1 MIPLQ
6 LTIQGLYS
14 YRQKQTIDFTK
25 LTEAHL
31 FGIFGPV
38 GSGKSSILEA
48 VTFALFGKTDRLNL
62 SGDNRNYNMMNLKS
76 DELLIDFRFVAGSKR
91 TVYRA
96 MVKGRRNSKRFEEVR
111 TLDRTA
117 YRLDGETWRPVEISA
132 LEDAVGLS
140 YENFKRTVIIPQGQF
155 QEFLQLGN
163 KDRTRMMKELFNLE
177 KFELFSKVS
186 SLESKN
192 NEEIQNINGQ
202 LQQLG
207 EIDPERIREHEIS
220 LNRIKDEIQILDG
233 KLKIFRDEEAKYKQI
248 KELSD
253 KLSGAIQNLA
263 SLKEREPE
271 FIGLEKSI
279 RQYEKCVINFR
290 NILNNLDEGNKKI
303 ENKTRQIED
312 DTRKLGVLQDKLLK
326 DESLLSEIKPKYE
339 EREQLKRKA
348 EELSKLI
355 KTEEL
360 NEKIV
365 FESGRLT
372 KGQSLLEK
380 LEDKIKKI
388 KSEKDELQESI
399 KSYRRKMPDLAILS
413 KIKAWH
419 LEKQNLGK
427 QISELTKEI
436 NDLNEDE
443 KFIITEVNDL
453 FSEPVFEGF
462 GKDADLQVAGKF
474 LAEKAGEIKAKIPD
488 VLKETDNLRVKL
500 QLGIYAENLEEGKPC
515 PLCGSLHH
523 PELYSTE
530 SVREEV
536 KKLEEFKQNLEQES
550 AVIDEKSL
558 QLKNFENQL
567 KFTRKILEE
576 RIKKQKEIIK
586 SHESHYLQFVWE
598 GFTDLSEVENAFKE
612 AEIIQK
618 EIMTREEGLEKITK
632 ELESAH
638 SDRDRFKTE
647 TERIKTNIT
656 VYETGIKTLEEQLTI
671 ISRSDYNNRTKAE
684 IEEERA
690 NLIKEYA
697 VLEKNYTDLTE
708 KIRELR
714 TAKDTLSGNL
724 ETAGRVLKNEEEANR
739 ELQRQLDEK
748 LAESEYESAA
758 AVKEI
763 LSMPIDPEKQK
774 IQLAEFKSNLSL
786 ASSRAE
792 ELKKELAGREYDHE
806 AHNRLTGEILK
817 AGELRDQMN
826 QGKGKTETLL
836 DKLRKDLE
844 KRIMLT
850 DLLNKLQLRAENIR
864 TLKLL
869 FKGSG
874 FVNYISSVFLQNL
887 CSVANDR
894 FFQLTKQK
902 LSLEITEDNN
912 FQVRDYLNGGKVRN
926 VKTLSG
932 GQTFQAALSLALAL
946 ADNIQKITE
955 SDQNFF
961 FLDEG
966 FGSLDNEALSVVFE
980 TLKSLRREN
989 RIVGVISHVEEM
1001 QQEIEV
1007 HLRIENDEEHGS
1019 LIYKSWEG

>member
-76 DELLIDFRFVAGSKR
+76 DELLIDFRFEAGSKR

-96 MVKGRRNSKRFEEVR
+96 TVKGRRNSKRFEEVR

-140 YENFKRTVIIPQGQF
+140 YENFKRTIIIPQGQF

-207 EIDPERIREHEIS
+207 EIDPDRIIEYEKT
-220 LNRIKDEIQILDG
+220 LKRIKDEIEILDK
-233 KLKIFRDEEAKYKQI
+233 KLNTYRDEEAKYKQI

-253 KLSGAIQNLA
+253 KLTNAMQNLA
-263 SLKEREPE
+263 SLKEKEPE
-271 FIGLEKSI
+271 FIELEKSI
-279 RQYEKCVINFR
+279 RQYEKCVLNFK
-290 NILNNLDEGNKKI
+290 NILDNLDEGNKKI

-312 DTRKLGVLQDKLLK
+312 YTLRLGVLQDKLLK
-326 DESLLSEIKPKYE
+326 DESFLSEIKPKYDG
-339 EREQLKRKA
+339 REQLKRKA
-348 EELSKLI
+348 EELSKLL

-372 KGQSLLEK
+372 KGTGLLDQ
-380 LEDKIKKI
+380 LEDKIKKF
-388 KSEKDELQESI
+388 KSEKDELQESV
-399 KSYRRKMPDLAILS
+399 KSYRQKMPDMAILS

-427 QISELTKEI
+427 QILELTNEI
-436 NDLNEDE
+436 NDLKEDQGS
-443 KFIITEVNDL
+443 IITGVRDL
-453 FSEPVFEGF
+453 FTEPVFEGLA
-462 GKDADLQVAGKF
+462 KDADLQAAGKF
-474 LAEKAGEIKAKIPD
+474 LAEKGGEIKAKIQD

-523 PELYSTE
+523 PEIYSTE
-530 SVREEV
+530 SVQKEV
-536 KKLEEFKQNLEQES
+536 KKLEEFKQTLEQES
-550 AVIDEKSL
+550 AVIDEKNL
-558 QLKNFENQL
+558 QLRNFENQL
-567 KFTRKILEE
+567 KFTGKVLEE
-576 RIKKQKEIIK
+576 RVKKQKVINK
-586 SHESHYLQFVWE
+586 SHENHDLKFEWH
-598 GFTDLSEVENAFKE
+598 GFKELSEVENAFKE

-618 EIMTREEGLEKITK
+618 EIRSGEAGLEKITK

-656 VYETGIKTLEEQLTI
+656 VYETGIKTLEEQLII
-671 ISRSDYNNRTKAE
+671 ISRSVYKNRTKTE
-684 IEEERA
+684 IETER
-690 NLIKEYA
+690 LELLEEYA
-697 VLEKNYTDLTE
+697 VLEKQYTDLTE
-708 KIRELR
+708 KISELR
-714 TAKDTLSGNL
+714 KAKDTLTGNM
-724 ETAGRVLKNEEEANR
+724 EVVRRDLKHEENACKEF
-739 ELQRQLDEK
+739 QRQLEVK
-748 LAESEYESAA
+748 LANSEYESAA

-774 IQLAEFKSNLSL
+774 MQLAEFNNNLSL
-786 ASSRAE
+786 ASSRVE
-792 ELKKELAGREYDHE
+792 ELQNELAGREYDDE
-806 AHNRLTGEILK
+806 AHNRLTDEILK

-826 QGKGKTETLL
+826 QEKGKTGEMLK
-836 DKLRKDLE
+836 KLREDLE
-844 KRIMLT
+844 KLTMLSG
-850 DLLNKLQLRAENIR
+850 LLNRLHSRAENIK

-887 CSVANDR
+887 CSVANER

-912 FQVRDYLNGGKVRN
+912 FQVRDYLNGGKTRN

-1007 HLRIENDEEHGS
+1007 HLRIENDEDKGS